1 MSDSS
6 TSVALGSGAMFDGI
20 ARRYDLLNRII
31 SRGPERELGRRSL
44 VRQWCASI
52 TLLIA
57 AVVLLSDLVTA
68 IYMLLDGEITL
79 RFVLKALIVA
89 AVAGL
94 VIAYA
99 RGEMHE

>member
-1 MSDSS
+1 
-6 TSVALGSGAMFDGI
+6 
-20 ARRYDLLNRII
+20 
-31 SRGPERELGRRSL
+31 
-44 VRQWCASI
+44 
-52 TLLIA
+52 
-57 AVVLLSDLVTA
+57 
-68 IYMLLDGEITL
+68 MLLDGEITL